1 MAKLKF
7 MSTHVDVRMYKMEKI
22 EIFQSPILKRVWD
35 CNRITQELT
44 GGKFCYIMRNPS
56 VSFTDGARHL
66 AILDEVTED
75 GKLLK
80 FRVVPLQFARN
91 ASDELDD
98 TLVEYSMS
106 IERLDNLKVEIILE
120 KLEDDS
126 LIWLE
131 NLTYMKV
138 EYQWNAHLEID
149 KSYHI
154 YDSKTKE
161 WKYYVLLNNMTDD
174 YLEFYHYI
182 RENGVSSVDSIKID
196 KTNVGRYEL
205 YAYEKEAEE

>member
-1 MAKLKF
+1 MN
-7 MSTHVDVRMYKMEKI
+7 KMKKI

-35 CNRITQELT
+35 CNRIAQELT
-44 GGKFCYIMRNPS
+44 GGKFCYITRNPLA
-56 VSFTDGARHL
+56 SFTDRARHL

-80 FRVVPLQFARN
+80 FRVAPLDWN
-91 ASDELDD
+91 TSSELDD
-98 TLVEYSMS
+98 KYKLETYSMS
-106 IERLDNLKVEIILE
+106 IEHLDNLKVEIILE

-131 NLTYMKV
+131 NLTYMEI
-138 EYQWNAHLEID
+138 EYPWNAHLEINQ
-149 KSYHI
+149 SYHI

-161 WKYYVLLNNMTDD
+161 WKYYLLLNNMTDN

-182 RENGVSSVDSIKID
+182 RENGISSVNSIKID
-196 KTNVGRYEL
+196 KTNVNRYEV
-205 YAYEKEAEE
+205 YACEKEDAE

>member
-1 MAKLKF
+1 MK
-7 MSTHVDVRMYKMEKI
+7 KI
-22 EIFQSPILKRVWD
+22 EISQSPILKRVWD
-35 CNRITQELT
+35 CNRIAQELT
-44 GGKFCYIMRNPS
+44 GGKFCYITRNPLA
-56 VSFTDGARHL
+56 SFTDGAKHL

-80 FRVVPLQFARN
+80 FRVAPLAWN
-91 ASDELDD
+91 TSSELDD
-98 TLVEYSMS
+98 KYKLETYSMS
-106 IERLDNLKVEIILE
+106 IEHLDNLKVEIILE

-138 EYQWNAHLEID
+138 DYEWNAHLEIG

-161 WKYYVLLNNMTDD
+161 WKYYFLYNMADD
-174 YLEFYHYI
+174 YLEFYYYI
-182 RENGVSSVDSIKID
+182 MEKGISSVNSMKID
-196 KTNVGRYEL
+196 KTNIDRYEV
-205 YAYEKEAEE
+205 YACEEENEE

>member
-1 MAKLKF
+1 MI
-7 MSTHVDVRMYKMEKI
+7 VNKMKRI
-22 EIFQSPILKRVWD
+22 EISQSPILKRVWD

-44 GGKFCYIMRNPS
+44 GGKFCYITRSPLA
-56 VSFTDGARHL
+56 SFTDGAKHL

-80 FRVVPLQFARN
+80 FRVIPLQFDQN
-91 ASDELDD
+91 ASSELDD

-106 IERLDNLKVEIILE
+106 IEHLDNLKVEIILE

-138 EYQWNAHLEID
+138 DYCWNAHLEID

-161 WKYYVLLNNMTDD
+161 WKYHCLLNNMTDD

-182 RENGVSSVDSIKID
+182 RENGISSVDSIKID
-196 KTNVGRYEL
+196 KANIDRYEV
-205 YAYEKEAEE
+205 YAYEEGDNEE

>member
-1 MAKLKF
+1 MN
-7 MSTHVDVRMYKMEKI
+7 KMKKI
-22 EIFQSPILKRVWD
+22 EISQIPILKRVWD
-35 CNRITQELT
+35 YDRITQELT
-44 GGKFCYIMRNPS
+44 GGKFCYITRNPLA
-56 VSFTDGARHL
+56 SFTDGARHL

-80 FRVVPLQFARN
+80 FRVVPLQFDRN
-91 ASDELDD
+91 TSGELDD
-98 TLVEYSMS
+98 TLAEYSMS

-120 KLEDDS
+120 KLEDCG

-138 EYQWNAHLEID
+138 DYLWNAHLEID

-182 RENGVSSVDSIKID
+182 RENGISSVDSIKID
-196 KTNVGRYEL
+196 KTNVDRYEV
-205 YAYEKEAEE
+205 YACEKETDEE

>member
-1 MAKLKF
+1 MN
-7 MSTHVDVRMYKMEKI
+7 KMKKI

-35 CNRITQELT
+35 CNRIAQELT
-44 GGKFCYIMRNPS
+44 GGKFCYITRNPLA
-56 VSFTDGARHL
+56 SFTDGARHL

-80 FRVVPLQFARN
+80 FRVVPLQFDRN
-91 ASDELDD
+91 TSSELED
-98 TLVEYSMS
+98 TLYRYNMS
-106 IERLDNLKVEIILE
+106 IEHLDNLKVEIILE

-126 LIWLE
+126 LILLE
-131 NLTYMKV
+131 NLTYTKV
-138 EYQWNAHLEID
+138 DYRWNAHLEID

-182 RENGVSSVDSIKID
+182 RKNGISSVDSIKID
-196 KTNVGRYEL
+196 KTNVNRYEV
-205 YAYEKEAEE
+205 YTYEKENEE